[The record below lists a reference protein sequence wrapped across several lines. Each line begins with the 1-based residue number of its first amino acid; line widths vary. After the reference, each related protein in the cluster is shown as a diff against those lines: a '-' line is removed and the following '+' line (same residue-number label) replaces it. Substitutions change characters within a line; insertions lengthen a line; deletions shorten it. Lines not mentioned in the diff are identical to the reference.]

1 MKGKAFII
9 LLLAAV
15 LIFPVAADS
24 ATVVFDNGVL
34 DASAGTFTFDILMG
48 GVTLDDVVAWS
59 LSFDISR
66 RDSNESFSF
75 HFDPDAVSES
85 NYVFYDNSFDYF
97 LEIDDISGD
106 GTTYSFIG
114 DDSGSDLSGNYQP
127 NGLLARITLDD
138 VAYGD
143 WFAIDLEA
151 VNSFFE
157 ATDFS
162 IDYIQPL
169 DYDIHVV
176 PIPAAVWLLGS
187 GLVGLAA
194 VRRRKK

>member
-1 MKGKAFII
+1 MKGKALI
-9 LLLAAV
+9 LILAAV

-24 ATVVFDNGVL
+24 AAVVFDNGVL
-34 DASAGTFTFDILMG
+34 DAAAGTFTFDILMG

-66 RDSNESFSF
+66 RDSNDSFSF
-75 HFDPDAVSES
+75 DFDPDAVSDH
-85 NYVFYDNSFDYF
+85 NYIYFGNSDDYYVKI
-97 LEIDDISGD
+97 EDVSGV
-106 GTTYSFIG
+106 GHTYSFIG
-114 DDSGSDLSGNYQP
+114 DDSAADFSGDYIA

-143 WFAIDLEA
+143 WFTIDLEA

-169 DYDIHVV
+169 DYDIQVV